1 MLLNYLKIKYLYSS
15 FLLLTAISSFARPD
29 NTHYE
34 ILQMCIDIAANKHE
48 SYFVDFSDVTFWTN
62 EEKDSLF
69 QENPLL
75 EPGNTDSIMKND
87 KQWIEYEVFP
97 KKIIYFS
104 GVSNPSPGKFII
116 TLDYLWSS
124 DGSHGL
130 EIIIVIKDGIPEFEK
145 VDITWIS

>member
-1 MLLNYLKIKYLYSS
+1 MNIKYWI
-15 FLLLTAISSFARPD
+15 LLIPVVIAAPSFAQPD
-29 NTHYE
+29 NAHYE
-34 ILQMCIDIAANKHE
+34 ILQMCIDTAANKHE
-48 SYFVDFSDVTFWTN
+48 PYFVDFSDVTFWTN